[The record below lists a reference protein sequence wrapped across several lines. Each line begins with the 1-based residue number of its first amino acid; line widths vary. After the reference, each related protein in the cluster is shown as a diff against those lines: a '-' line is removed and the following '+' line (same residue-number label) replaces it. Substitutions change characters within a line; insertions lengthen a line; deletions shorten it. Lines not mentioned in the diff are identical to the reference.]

1 MKKLFAEARNVKR
14 AVVALLVAVGM
25 GLGLLSALPATE
37 VMHALSTNEFC
48 SSCHTMEP
56 MAETFAQSIH
66 GGNNSQ
72 GFVAE
77 CVDCHL
83 PKSNVVEELYVK
95 GTSGMRHLWG
105 EYVLGMENLD
115 YQALH
120 EKRTDFVF
128 DSGCESCHKQ
138 IEPRAVAAT
147 EASSIA
153 DQTHQL
159 AFNRKETDANFQCSS
174 CHYDIAHPGLKRNMR
189 LREEKLLE
197 TLAALQEGTNS

>member
-1 MKKLFAEARNVKR
+1 MKNLLKEVRNVKR
-14 AVVALLVAVGM
+14 MVLLVLLGSGI
-25 GLGLLSALPATE
+25 GLGMLSALPATE
-37 VMHALSTNEFC
+37 VLHALSTNEFC
-48 SSCHTMEP
+48 ASCHTMQP
-56 MAETFAQSIH
+56 MAETFSRSIH
-66 GGNNSQ
+66 GGNNTQ

-105 EYVLGMENLD
+105 EYILGMENLD

-120 EKRTDFVF
+120 EKRTEYVF

-138 IEPRAVAAT
+138 IEPRAIAAT
-147 EASSIA
+147 EDSPIS

-159 AFNRKETDANFQCSS
+159 AFSRKETDANFQCSS
-174 CHYDIAHPGLKRNMR
+174 CHYDIAHPGLKRDMR
-189 LREEKLLE
+189 LREERLLE
-197 TLAALQEGTNS
+197 SLAAMSEGDPS